1 MSFVHKRSHTQ
12 KKGTIKM
19 EKVVCYCRVSTEEE
33 KQLNALQK
41 QIEELENF
49 VNQKIDWHLVDT
61 YVDEGKSGTT
71 TKGRLSYQKLYADLL
86 TDKFDTVLIKDQSR
100 LMRNVLDWYQFLDR
114 LVKSNKKLY
123 LYLDNCYYTP
133 NDKFIT
139 GIKAMMAEEYS
150 RDLSKKITFA
160 ARRSQQKGTVY
171 GNGTMLGYNQ
181 ANGKLEIIPEE
192 AELVKQIFEWYA
204 EGKGFR
210 KIAYL
215 LKERGIKSRT
225 GTNFSLTTLKR
236 MIGNE
241 KYKGLLIS
249 HKTTTDFDTKKTTK
263 INREDY
269 IVIPNGVP
277 AIISEELWNKC
288 AEIRQAR
295 INKFQS
301 DRPNED
307 YSDKYK
313 GKYALSGKIICGI
326 CGQSMWHDTAH
337 TQSQYKGNNNID
349 VTKWSCRNYRTY
361 GKIENHPQGCESTRI
376 YDREMIACL
385 QKVIFDLTN
394 ENSSESIKEVLDIL
408 KSVLQDTD
416 NTKQIKSLE
425 NQIFQIKN
433 KNSKLLDAFLDG
445 TIDKT
450 IYNDKKDELDEKIKS
465 LNTKINQLKLQT
477 SELNT
482 KEVRLKNIENFLNNV
497 YEKPENIPLE
507 FIDTILHHITI
518 CHNSKD
524 SKFEFTAK
532 IVLNLFGNNMDNSKL
547 KPIYTTT
554 YNFIKQHYRK
564 YFEEWEIIVYI

>member
-1 MSFVHKRSHTQ
+1 
-12 KKGTIKM
+12 M
-19 EKVVCYCRVSTEEE
+19 ERIVCYCRVSTEEE

-49 VNQKIDWHLVDT
+49 VNQKIDWRLVDT

-114 LVKSNKKLY
+114 LVKSDKKLY

-150 RDLSKKITFA
+150 RDLSKKITSA
-160 ARRSQQKGTVY
+160 ARRSQKKGTVY
-171 GNGTMLGYNQ
+171 GNGTMLGYKQ
-181 ANGKLEIIPEE
+181 ADGKLEIIPEE
-192 AELVKQIFEWYA
+192 AKLVKQIFEWYA

-210 KIAYL
+210 KILYL

-225 GTNFSLTTLKR
+225 GTEFSLATLKR

-249 HKTTTDFDTKKTTK
+249 HKTTKDFETKKITK
-263 INREDY
+263 INQEDY
-269 IVIPNGVP
+269 IIIPNGVP
-277 AIISEELWNKC
+277 AIVSEELWDKC
-288 AEIRQAR
+288 AEIRKAR
-295 INKFQS
+295 IDKFKLN
-301 DRPNED
+301 RPDVD
-307 YSDKYK
+307 YSNAYK
-313 GKYALSGKIICGI
+313 GMYILSGKIFCGI
-326 CGQSMWHDTAH
+326 CGKAMWHDTSHA
-337 TQSQYKGNNNID
+337 QAMYKKNSNID
-349 VTKWSCRNYRTY
+349 VAKWNCRNYRMY
-361 GKIENHPQGCESTRI
+361 GKIENNPEGCENIRI

-385 QKVIFDLTN
+385 QKVIFDLTS

-416 NTKQIKSLE
+416 NSKQIKSLE
-425 NQIFQIKN
+425 SQIFQIKN
-433 KNSKLLDAFLDG
+433 KSSKLLDAFLDG
-445 TIDKT
+445 TIDKVT
-450 IYNDKKDELDEKIKS
+450 YNDKKDELDEKIKS
-465 LNTKINQLKLQT
+465 LNRKINQLKLQA
-477 SELNT
+477 SDLNT
-482 KEVRLKNIENFLNNV
+482 KEARLKNIENFLNNV

-507 FIDTILHHITI
+507 FIDTILHHVTI
-518 CHNSKD
+518 YHNPKG

-532 IVLNLFGNNMDNSKL
+532 IVLNLSGNNMENSKL
-547 KPIYTTT
+547 NPIYTTT
-554 YNFIKQHYRK
+554 YNFIKQKCRK
-564 YFEEWEIIVYI
+564 SFEEWEIIVYI